1 MEISE
6 ENSDSQKQ
14 YENEEFPLKLSTM
27 DIINNISSR
36 RRKNNEKQ
44 QKKRLNIIHIL
55 IWVLLVLIFFI
66 TIIYII
72 LLLNSPYYDID
83 LDIEQYKNQN
93 QNKNQSI
100 NNIIN
105 QSYTVNNTGPKII
118 NNTIKVIQSNK
129 IDLPKKNLSVGF
141 LYSCLV
147 GNGIA
152 RFMVVTGDYF
162 VKKGY
167 NVYFIT
173 KPPHPKDF
181 KYNEKIKR
189 IHAYNNITLLKEVLK
204 SGILDILIVNNAF
217 NPGTI
222 NMYKSYGIKV
232 IGIYHGVFISPMFNN
247 ITSFYRA
254 WKYTELYDAYVQIG
268 IDDYYFFKSY
278 GFKKNIFIPNLYTF
292 EPSETPNANLT
303 SHNLMMLGRLADKK
317 KGVIY
322 AIKAMELIV
331 KEVPDAKLYLVS
343 SDSSFNEFK
352 NLTQKLNL
360 TNNVVFTP
368 FTCKISDYLLNT
380 SIFFF
385 PSITEAFPMALNEAK
400 AYGLPCLTFDI
411 SYSVPYQS
419 GVVKVDMF
427 DYEALAREAI
437 KLLKDYD
444 YRVRIGK
451 EAKLSLNK
459 FNNNDTT
466 NLWSRLFNALLAG
479 GDEYQKLRK
488 EIESKYYNEEL
499 AEKHMEKQLNNLK
512 RYNKFFR
519 CHSLKNFTNIDYVNT
534 IEPCKNVELLRRN

>member
-1 MEISE
+1 MENSE

-14 YENEEFPLKLSTM
+14 YENEEEPLKLSTM
-27 DIINNISSR
+27 DFIYNISNR
-36 RRKNNEKQ
+36 KRKNKEKLQ
-44 QKKRLNIIHIL
+44 NKCLKINMIHIL
-55 IWVLLVLIFFI
+55 VWVLLVLIFFI

-72 LLLNSPYYDID
+72 LLLNSPNFDID
-83 LDIEQYKNQN
+83 LDIDEYQN
-93 QNKNQSI
+93 QNKSQSI
-100 NNIIN
+100 NSIIN
-105 QSYTVNNTGPKII
+105 KANTYNNLTPNII
-118 NNTIKVIQSNK
+118 NNTIKINESNK
-129 IDLPKKNLSVGF
+129 IDLPKRNLSVGF
-141 LYSCLV
+141 LYSCLL

-162 VKKGY
+162 IKKGY

-181 KYNEKIKR
+181 KHNEKIKR
-189 IHAYNNITLLKEVLK
+189 IPAYNNITLLKEVLK

-222 NMYKSYGIKV
+222 KMYKSYGIKV
-232 IGIYHGVFISPMFNN
+232 IGIYHGVFISSMFNN
-247 ITSFYRA
+247 ATSIYRA
-254 WKYTELYDAYVQIG
+254 WKYTELYDAYVQIN
-268 IDDYYFFKSY
+268 IDDYYFFNSY

-292 EPSETPNANLT
+292 DPSETPDANLT

-322 AIKAMELIV
+322 AIKAMELIM

-352 NLTQKLNL
+352 NLTKKLNL

-368 FTCKISDYLLNT
+368 FTSKISDYLLNA

-427 DYEALAREAI
+427 DHEALAREAI

-466 NLWSRLFNALLAG
+466 NLWSRLFKTLIAG

-488 EIESKYYNEEL
+488 EIESKYYNKDL

-512 RYNKFFR
+512 KYNKFFR
-519 CHSLKNFTNIDYVNT
+519 CHSLQNFTNINYVNT
-534 IEPCKNVELLRRN
+534 IEPCKKIEPLRRN

>member
-1 MEISE
+1 
-6 ENSDSQKQ
+6 
-14 YENEEFPLKLSTM
+14 
-27 DIINNISSR
+27 
-36 RRKNNEKQ
+36 
-44 QKKRLNIIHIL
+44 
-55 IWVLLVLIFFI
+55 
-66 TIIYII
+66 
-72 LLLNSPYYDID
+72 
-83 LDIEQYKNQN
+83 
-93 QNKNQSI
+93 
-100 NNIIN
+100 
-105 QSYTVNNTGPKII
+105 
-118 NNTIKVIQSNK
+118 
-129 IDLPKKNLSVGF
+129 VGF
-141 LYSCLV
+141 FYSCIV

-152 RFMVVTGDYF
+152 RFMVVTGEYF
-162 VKKGY
+162 IKKGY

-181 KYNEKIKR
+181 QYNEKIKR
-189 IHAYNNITLLKEVLK
+189 IYAYNNITLLKEVLK
-204 SGILDILIVNNAF
+204 SGIIDILIVNNVF
-217 NPGTI
+217 SQGNI
-222 NMYKSYGIKV
+222 KFYKSYGIKV

-247 ITSFYRA
+247 MTGIYRS
-254 WKYTELYDAYVQIG
+254 WKYTELFDAYVQIG
-268 IDDYYFFKSY
+268 IDDYYFFKSF

-331 KEVPDAKLYLVS
+331 KEVPDAQLYLVS

-352 NLTQKLNL
+352 NLTQKMNL

-368 FTCKISDYLLNT
+368 FTCNISDYLLNA

-427 DYEALAREAI
+427 DHEALAREAI

-444 YRVRIGK
+444 YRVRIGR

-459 FNNNDTT
+459 FNNDDTT
-466 NLWSRLFNALLAG
+466 NMWSRLFNALMAG

-519 CHSLKNFTNIDYVNT
+519 CHSLKNLTNIDYINN